1 MKGIPALAKALASD
15 QMKIRKRAQ
24 FEVENILCSQTKDDT
39 ALPTYGEM
47 LAICK
52 GLHYT
57 LWMQDK
63 LLLKE
68 EVVRRICH
76 ILPLIP
82 HPTMRLHYINAMF
95 ETLAREWD
103 RLDNW
108 RLDKFM
114 LLTRDFF
121 TQALHSLV
129 PVDREVWNHV
139 LEAVFDK
146 ILNADIQHAVG
157 LKMHMCTVLSE
168 ELSKKKIKAFCVV
181 LTLVHLV
188 SRLVQLPRH
197 HAYAHNFLRVIHT
210 LLSTLR
216 RHSNP
221 DTTQL
226 EDKLT
231 SLISQRG
238 THFKS
243 LQRIATIVHSIVE
256 KKKKQGRISKSA
268 ASGNTPSTD
277 TTCSVEVSTSPPDCT
292 VPVTLSFS
300 QKESKKRRK
309 TSQKG
314 KTAHKKRR
322 LTENS
327 SESIVDISTAVDC
340 ASDPPGSL
348 PDVVGEPFMVRNNSN
363 NEITQLLQSASE
375 NEEISQTIDIS
386 TSTLDP
392 VNEHISKTPHQ
403 TPCSVSTPVNS
414 VDKAKRRVS
423 FGKVFR
429 KRFIASQRLSMTPT
443 VKTTPPKGILRD
455 QAQQGTRSRLSL

>member
-114 LLTRDFF
+114 LVGFPFCQIISTRLLSSLL
-121 TQALHSLV
+121 ALHSLV

-168 ELSKKKIKAFCVV
+168 ELPKKKIKAFCVV

-188 SRLVQLPRH
+188 SRLVELPRH

-216 RHSNP
+216 RHSKN
-221 DTTQL
+221 
-226 EDKLT
+226 
-231 SLISQRG
+231 
-238 THFKS
+238 
-243 LQRIATIVHSIVE
+243 
-256 KKKKQGRISKSA
+256 
-268 ASGNTPSTD
+268 
-277 TTCSVEVSTSPPDCT
+277 CSVEVSFSPSDCT
-292 VPVTLSFS
+292 VPVTLSSS

-322 LTENS
+322 LMENS
-327 SESIVDISTAVDC
+327 SE
-340 ASDPPGSL
+340 
-348 PDVVGEPFMVRNNSN
+348 GEPSMVRNSSN
-363 NEITQLLQSASE
+363 NEIAQLPQCASKS
-375 NEEISQTIDIS
+375 EEISQTTDVPMS
-386 TSTLDP
+386 TSDP

-403 TPCSVSTPVNS
+403 TTCSVSTPVDS

-443 VKTTPPKGILRD
+443 AKTTPKKGIL
-455 QAQQGTRSRLSL
+455 

>member
-168 ELSKKKIKAFCVV
+168 ELPKKKIKAFCVV

-188 SRLVQLPRH
+188 SRLVELPRH

-216 RHSNP
+216 RHSKP

-256 KKKKQGRISKSA
+256 KKKRQGRDSKSA
-268 ASGNTPSTD
+268 ASGATPLTD
-277 TTCSVEVSTSPPDCT
+277 TNCSVEVSFSPSDCT
-292 VPVTLSFS
+292 VPVTLSSS

-322 LTENS
+322 LMENS
-327 SESIVDISTAVDC
+327 SE
-340 ASDPPGSL
+340 
-348 PDVVGEPFMVRNNSN
+348 GEPSMVRNSSN
-363 NEITQLLQSASE
+363 NEIAQLPQCASKS
-375 NEEISQTIDIS
+375 EEISQTTDVPMS
-386 TSTLDP
+386 TSDP

-403 TPCSVSTPVNS
+403 TTCSVSTPVDS

-443 VKTTPPKGILRD
+443 AKTTPKKGILRD